1 MLAPGERLRVAH
13 AWQWVNEVDEL
24 QGEMRAGRVFHGFS
38 EGELQWPAPFRW
50 RRGAVA
56 GDFTDPQRLAASYV
70 LRKKGDGERVPS
82 YTDRILFHSLADV
95 RGNLTL
101 LAYELCDT
109 ITGG

>member
-1 MLAPGERLRVAH
+1 
-13 AWQWVNEVDEL
+13 
-24 QGEMRAGRVFHGFS
+24 MRAGRVFHGFS

-82 YTDRILFHSLADV
+82 YTVCLTYSEGSFIF
-95 RGNLTL
+95 NLS
-101 LAYELCDT
+101 
-109 ITGG
+109 